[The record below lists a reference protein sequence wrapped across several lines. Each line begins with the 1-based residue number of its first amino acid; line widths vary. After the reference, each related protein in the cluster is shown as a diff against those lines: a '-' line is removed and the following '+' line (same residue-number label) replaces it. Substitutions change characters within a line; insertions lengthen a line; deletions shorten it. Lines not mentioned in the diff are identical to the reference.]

1 MKKQDPKPAKP
12 AEFSRF
18 EELTRKLVSV
28 PKSEIEKQKDR
39 YEREK
44 EKRPANG

>member
-1 MKKQDPKPAKP
+1 MKNPLPKTPKPD
-12 AEFSRF
+12 EFSRF

-28 PKSEIEKQKDR
+28 PKGEVDKQREK

-44 EKRPANG
+44 EKRPAK

>member
-1 MKKQDPKPAKP
+1 MKNPQPKTPKSN
-12 AEFSRF
+12 EFTRF

-44 EKRPANG
+44 EKRPAK